1 MIWGRRTPEQTEAE
15 LRALLDRM
23 EELKAK
29 RLSLAE
35 LHAQLM
41 EERAF
46 ISRVLAGLKEGIA
59 WPQAGELL
67 KGLCFRPF
75 ELSSLY
81 LARVDQASHTLVFP
95 YFYEAGRVRERES
108 RSLSAR
114 PGLTGRVLE
123 LGTSL
128 YLDTKEACM
137 AEGMVLTEA
146 ELTTGLM
153 NQTWFGIPL
162 QGQSQRVVGVL
173 AFQSFHSE
181 AFPPQRRR
189 LMEVVAGLTA
199 LHLGAD

>member
-1 MIWGRRTPEQTEAE
+1 MIWRGPTPERTEAD

-29 RLSLAE
+29 RLSMAE

-46 ISRVLAGLKEGIA
+46 ISRVLAGLHEGIS

-81 LARVDQASHTLVFP
+81 LARVDRASHTLDFP
-95 YFYEAGRVRERES
+95 YFFEAGRVRERES
-108 RSLSAR
+108 RSLSDK

-123 LGTSL
+123 LGRPL
-128 YLDTKEACM
+128 YLDSKEACM
-137 AEGMVLTEA
+137 AEGMVLTDA

-162 QGQSQRVVGVL
+162 GGRDGLPVGVL

-181 AFPPQRRR
+181 AFPPQRRK

-199 LHLGAD
+199 LHLGAG